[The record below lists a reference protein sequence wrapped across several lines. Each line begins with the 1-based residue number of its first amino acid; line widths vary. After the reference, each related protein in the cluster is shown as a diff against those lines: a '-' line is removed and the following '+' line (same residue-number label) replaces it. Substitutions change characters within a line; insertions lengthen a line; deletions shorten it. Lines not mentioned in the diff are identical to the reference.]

1 MKVPKFLTNKYIL
14 YLVVFLSIT
23 NMIGYL
29 VMGSMNALIYFLII
43 GLVTSMFTTNM
54 CIILLSALV
63 LSNII
68 VVGQGYTEGF
78 TANKNT
84 SSGDSSKN
92 VLNKNMN
99 SQKPQNNNKP
109 MNQTNSKK
117 THTTSASGKL
127 PMKLVNDGPMETE
140 TDNTSGSNAG
150 SGNEKSTT
158 DEAFEVGMESGT
170 KKNYRVDYA
179 STIEDAY
186 GQLNQILGSEGIK
199 RLTDDTQ
206 NLLKQQIQLADAMK
220 SMGPLI
226 SNMAPLIEQT
236 KGLMNGIGG
245 FDIKN
250 LGNFASLAKGF
261 SPASSNSPIEN
272 NA

>member
-1 MKVPKFLTNKYIL
+1 MKVPKILTNKYIL

-43 GLVTSMFTTNM
+43 GLVTSMFTKNM
-54 CIILLSALV
+54 NIILLSALI
-63 LSNII
+63 LSNIFI
-68 VVGQGYTEGF
+68 VGQSYSEGF
-78 TANKNT
+78 TDNKNT
-84 SSGDSSKN
+84 DI
-92 VLNKNMN
+92 NKNTMANTSPSNPMN
-99 SQKPQNNNKP
+99 SQQIST
-109 MNQTNSKK
+109 TNGKK
-117 THTTSASGKL
+117 TQTATPSGKL
-127 PMKLVNDGPMETE
+127 PMTPVNDGPMESE

-150 SGNEKSTT
+150 AGNETT
-158 DEAFEVGMESGT
+158 DEAFEVGMENGA

-206 NLLKQQIQLADAMK
+206 NLLKQQVQLADAMK

-226 SNMAPLIEQT
+226 SNIAPLIEQT

-272 NA
+272 A

>member
-1 MKVPKFLTNKYIL
+1 MKVPKILTNKYVL

-29 VMGSMNALIYFLII
+29 VMGNMNALIYFLII
-43 GLVTSMFTTNM
+43 GLATSMFTKNM
-54 CIILLSALV
+54 NIILLTALV
-63 LSNII
+63 LSNIFI
-68 VVGQGYTEGF
+68 AGQRYSEGF
-78 TANKNT
+78 TDNN
-84 SSGDSSKN
+84 
-92 VLNKNMN
+92 NMN
-99 SQKPQNNNKP
+99 SSTNNTSTSTTTNTTTKPSTT
-109 MNQTNSKK
+109 QTNSKK
-117 THTTSASGKL
+117 IQTSSTSGKL
-127 PMKLVNDGPMETE
+127 PMTPVNDGPMESE
-140 TDNTSGSNAG
+140 TDKTSGSNAG
-150 SGNEKSTT
+150 SGNETT
-158 DEAFEVGMESGT
+158 DEAFEVGMENGT

-261 SPASSNSPIEN
+261 SPASAEN

>member
-1 MKVPKFLTNKYIL
+1 MKVPKILTNKYIL

-29 VMGSMNALIYFLII
+29 IMGSMNALIYFLII
-43 GLVTSMFTTNM
+43 GLVTSMFTKNM
-54 CIILLSALV
+54 NIILLSALI
-63 LSNII
+63 LSNIF
-68 VVGQGYTEGF
+68 VVGQSYSEGF
-78 TANKNT
+78 TDNKNT
-84 SSGDSSKN
+84 DTIKKN
-92 VLNKNMN
+92 TMVNATPSNSMN
-99 SQKPQNNNKP
+99 SQQKSTNN
-109 MNQTNSKK
+109 TKK
-117 THTTSASGKL
+117 THTSSTSGKL
-127 PMKLVNDGPMETE
+127 PMTPVNDGPMDSEM
-140 TDNTSGSNAG
+140 DNASGSSG
-150 SGNEKSTT
+150 SEMSKT
-158 DEAFEVGMESGT
+158 DEAFEVGLENGT
-170 KKNYRVDYA
+170 KNNYRVDYA

-186 GQLNQILGSEGIK
+186 GQLNEILGSEGIK

-206 NLLKQQIQLADAMK
+206 NLLKQQVQLADAMK

-261 SPASSNSPIEN
+261 TPASSNSPIEN
-272 NA
+272 A

>member
-1 MKVPKFLTNKYIL
+1 MKVPKILTNKTIL

-29 VMGSMNALIYFLII
+29 VMGNMNALIYFLII
-43 GLVTSMFTTNM
+43 GLATSMFTKNM
-54 CIILLSALV
+54 NIILLTALV
-63 LSNII
+63 LSNIF
-68 VVGQGYTEGF
+68 VVGHSYSEGF
-78 TANKNT
+78 TDKTNTNTNTNNAAKN
-84 SSGDSSKN
+84 
-92 VLNKNMN
+92 NMDTQ
-99 SQKPQNNNKP
+99 QKPINK
-109 MNQTNSKK
+109 TNAKK
-117 THTTSASGKL
+117 TQTATPSGKL
-127 PMKLVNDGPMETE
+127 PMTPVNDGPMESE

-150 SGNEKSTT
+150 SGNEKPVT
-158 DEAFEVGMESGT
+158 DEAFEVGMENGT

-206 NLLKQQIQLADAMK
+206 NLLKQQVQLADAMK

-226 SNMAPLIEQT
+226 SNMAPLLEQT
-236 KGLMNGIGG
+236 KGLMSGIGG

-261 SPASSNSPIEN
+261 TPNKGFSPASSNSPIEN
-272 NA
+272 A

>member
-29 VMGSMNALIYFLII
+29 VMGSLNPLIYFLII
-43 GLVTSMFTTNM
+43 GLVTSILTKNM
-54 CIILLSALV
+54 CIILLTALI

-68 VVGQGYTEGF
+68 VVSQNYSEGF
-78 TANKNT
+78 TGNKNT
-84 SSGDSSKN
+84 SSDNSSKN
-92 VLNKNMN
+92 VLNKNIN

-127 PMKLVNDGPMETE
+127 PMKIVNDGPMESE
-140 TDNTSGSNAG
+140 TNNTSGSNTG
-150 SGNEKSTT
+150 SENEKT

-250 LGNFASLAKGF
+250 LGNFASFAKGF
-261 SPASSNSPIEN
+261 SPASSSSPIEN